1 MTSIENPLLARVT
14 VDPDVRFGKPCIG
27 GHRIAVEEV
36 LQWLAGGA
44 TQEQILA
51 DYPQLEVEDFLAIY
65 AFAADL
71 AAVDRRTS
79 TGRNFCSMRDFH
91 RSS

>member
-1 MTSIENPLLARVT
+1 MPSVENPLLARVT
-14 VDPDVRFGKPCIG
+14 SDPDIRFGKPCIR

-36 LQWLAGGA
+36 LQWLSTGA

-65 AFAADL
+65 AYAAELAAAD
-71 AAVDRRTS
+71 RQTS
-79 TGRNFCSMRDFH
+79 MG
-91 RSS
+91 